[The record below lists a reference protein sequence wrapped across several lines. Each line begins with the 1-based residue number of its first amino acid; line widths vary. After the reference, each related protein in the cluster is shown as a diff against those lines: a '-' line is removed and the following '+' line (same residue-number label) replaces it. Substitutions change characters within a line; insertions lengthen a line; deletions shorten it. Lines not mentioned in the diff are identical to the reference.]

1 MNDDSGVIF
10 DELCTS
16 SDIHPVT
23 TNSITLEHH
32 IFNEL
37 HQTWQRKN
45 SASQPTL
52 KLHVRADPLDVKN
65 LGFQTNITYAT
76 PNVPYP
82 AVTDTGC
89 QSCLSGVDL
98 LYKIGLN
105 RSHLIPVSM
114 KMKAANNEGINI
126 MGALPL
132 QISGVTPPGET
143 IITHQ
148 LVYFSDQTNRLF
160 LSKQACL
167 SLGIISEKFP
177 TVGET
182 LTTIDTPATPEK
194 STPKECQCPPREQPP
209 PAPKSLPF
217 PPTEDNVENLQ
228 NWLLDYYKTSTFNT
242 CEHQTLPMMSGPPL
256 RLMIDPAAKPV
267 AKHKPI
273 PIPIHWQQQVYAGL
287 DQDCKLGV
295 IEPVPVG
302 TPVTWC
308 HKMIIIAKKSGKP
321 RRTVNMQALN
331 DHAVRETHHTQ
342 SPYHQ
347 ARSVPPNTYKTIFDC
362 WHGYHSVLLHED
374 DRHLTTFI
382 TPKGRYRYKVAPQGY
397 IASGDGYTRRFDEIV
412 ADFPRKTKCIDDS
425 LLWSN
430 TIEDA
435 FYHAVDWL
443 DLCGRNGIIL
453 NPSKFDFCKTT
464 VTFAGFEISPTTV
477 RPCPQQLEAIKN
489 FPKPQNITDVRSWFG
504 LINQVA
510 YAFASAEHMLPFR
523 NLLKPSTP
531 FEWSEEL
538 DKLFE
543 ESKTTIINEIH
554 RGVEIFDKEKPT
566 CLATDWSK
574 DGVGFW
580 LFQQHC
586 SCKTTKPFCCKD
598 GWKIT
603 LVGSRFTSSTES
615 RYAPIEGEA
624 LAVVEA
630 LKKARHFVL
639 GCKHLVVATDHKP
652 LLKVF
657 SDRSL
662 EDISN
667 TRLVNLKE
675 KTLQYRFQMIH
686 IPGVKHAAADCLS
699 RHPVS
704 KAEHIT
710 LPDDIAVAEESI
722 QPALPQTSLFLSKI
736 RTHDRTHPEICYQS
750 SIPTEIIKSVTW
762 DDIRVATNSDQL
774 MSLLIQTIEEGF
786 PEHRNSLHPD
796 LRLYHQYREA
806 LTTYDGVILYRD
818 RVVIPPSLR
827 NRVLTAL
834 HAAHQ
839 CITQM
844 CSRAESSF
852 FWPGMTPAI
861 TNLRVDCSHCN
872 RIAPSQPHQPPTPPI
887 LPAYPFQCVCSDYFH
902 YLGKNYLIVVDRYSS
917 WPIVEQA
924 AEGAKGLITALRRTF
939 VTFGISEELSS
950 DGGTE
955 YTANATQTFLNNWG
969 VHHRL
974 SSVSNPHSNCRAE
987 VGVKT
992 AKRMI
997 MENTGPNGTLDTDK
1011 FMRAMLQYRNTPD
1024 RDTGLSPAMAVF
1036 GRSIRDFIPVHP
1048 GRYLPHPTWRETLV
1062 SREEALRNRH
1072 FKVSE
1077 RLTEHTRTLPPLV
1090 VGDHV
1095 RIQNQRG
1102 NHPTKWDRTGVVVEV
1117 RQYDQYV
1124 IRVDGSGRVTL
1135 RNRRY
1140 LRKHIPVIQREP
1152 LIMMPGPTSV
1162 TKPQPLPEK
1171 QTPQP
1176 TPTETDS
1183 RGDMNNK
1190 TPTADIAT
1198 KPPQDIHD
1206 SNTPNILPADPT
1218 NADPP
1223 PVMPP
1228 PEEPIEVNRRT
1239 PLLLRQLQSHNK
1251 PGLMENTVT
1260 PSTDK
1265 RVTRQSTRKK

>member
-1 MNDDSGVIF
+1 MPLQCPAPGCTTTFDDEQENNVLMQLLELHSRTAHPPTPTQAPAPRIKAEQVKRPTVTASGTSETWRYFTQRWTVYKQATKLEGADIIYQLLECLDEPLRKDITRTYGTLTEDTEDTVLEYIRTLAVCPENTMIARFKLQQLHQDRDEPIRSFLSRLKGQASVCKYLKKCPCQPPQDVDYSTEIIRDALIKGIDDEDIKIEVMGQANQEMTLDEVVQFVEAKESGKRSANRLQNSASATASVNSNYRRNKTQNQQMNTDRPPEQYNTTRPPESSPFQNPRPCGYCGQKDHSGNRSQRFQKCPAFNTKCNKCGRLHHFGNMCRRHRNTNKQSHHEGMNDDSGVIF

-132 QISGVTPPGET
+132 QVSGVTPPGET

-242 CEHQTLPMMSGPPL
+242 CAHQTLPMMSGPPL

-347 ARSVPPNTYKTIFDC
+347 ARSVPPNTYKTIFDQ
-362 WHGYHSVLLHED
+362 WNGYHSIYLHED

-586 SCKTTKPFCCKD
+586 SCTTTKPFCCKD

-639 GCKHLVVATDHKP
+639 GCKHLIVATDHKP

-722 QPALPQTSLFLSKI
+722 QAALPQTSLFLSKI
-736 RTHDRTHPEICYQS
+736 RTHDRTYPEICYQS

-774 MSLLIQTIEEGF
+774 MSLLIQTIEEVKV
-786 PEHRNSLHPD
+786 
-796 LRLYHQYREA
+796 
-806 LTTYDGVILYRD
+806 LTT
-818 RVVIPPSLR
+818 
-827 NRVLTAL
+827 T
-834 HAAHQ
+834 
-839 CITQM
+839 
-844 CSRAESSF
+844 
-852 FWPGMTPAI
+852 
-861 TNLRVDCSHCN
+861 
-872 RIAPSQPHQPPTPPI
+872 
-887 LPAYPFQCVCSDYFH
+887 
-902 YLGKNYLIVVDRYSS
+902 
-917 WPIVEQA
+917 
-924 AEGAKGLITALRRTF
+924 
-939 VTFGISEELSS
+939 
-950 DGGTE
+950 
-955 YTANATQTFLNNWG
+955 
-969 VHHRL
+969 
-974 SSVSNPHSNCRAE
+974 
-987 VGVKT
+987 
-992 AKRMI
+992 
-997 MENTGPNGTLDTDK
+997 
-1011 FMRAMLQYRNTPD
+1011 
-1024 RDTGLSPAMAVF
+1024 
-1036 GRSIRDFIPVHP
+1036 
-1048 GRYLPHPTWRETLV
+1048 
-1062 SREEALRNRH
+1062 
-1072 FKVSE
+1072 E
-1077 RLTEHTRTLPPLV
+1077 RLEV
-1090 VGDHV
+1090 VQDH
-1095 RIQNQRG
+1095 
-1102 NHPTKWDRTGVVVEV
+1102 
-1117 RQYDQYV
+1117 
-1124 IRVDGSGRVTL
+1124 
-1135 RNRRY
+1135 
-1140 LRKHIPVIQREP
+1140 
-1152 LIMMPGPTSV
+1152 M
-1162 TKPQPLPEK
+1162 
-1171 QTPQP
+1171 
-1176 TPTETDS
+1176 
-1183 RGDMNNK
+1183 
-1190 TPTADIAT
+1190 
-1198 KPPQDIHD
+1198 
-1206 SNTPNILPADPT
+1206 
-1218 NADPP
+1218 
-1223 PVMPP
+1223 
-1228 PEEPIEVNRRT
+1228 
-1239 PLLLRQLQSHNK
+1239 
-1251 PGLMENTVT
+1251 
-1260 PSTDK
+1260 
-1265 RVTRQSTRKK
+1265 